1 MVKAVGSAVGCKRDY
16 NPVSMRDTNFR
27 AYVMAVD
34 RVEKR
39 LRRVAAALDNA
50 GIKYAVIGG
59 NAVAAWVARVDPGAT
74 RSTKDVDLLVEE
86 SDLPRIENVLIRAGF
101 VREELIG
108 VTLFRDPDEPSV
120 RASIHLVWAQQKVRP
135 EYNLPAPSVDESV
148 RDPQGF
154 NVIDLPALVRM
165 KLTSFRDIDRVH
177 IADMLSVGLLDETI
191 KSGLPDELR
200 LRLNEIEQSLDEW

>member
-1 MVKAVGSAVGCKRDY
+1 
-16 NPVSMRDTNFR
+16 
-27 AYVMAVD
+27 MAVD

-39 LRRVAAALDNA
+39 LRRVTAALDEA

-74 RSTKDVDLLVEE
+74 RSTKDVDLLVDQ
-86 SDLPRIENVLIRAGF
+86 SDIDRIEEVLGEAGF
-101 VREELIG
+101 RREDVLG
-108 VTLFRDPDEPSV
+108 VTLFKEPDEPSV

-135 EYNLPAPSVDESV
+135 EYNLPAPLVDESV

-177 IADMLSVGLLDETI
+177 IADMLSVGLIDETI

-200 LRLNEIEQSLDEW
+200 LRLNEIEQSLDDW

>member
-1 MVKAVGSAVGCKRDY
+1 
-16 NPVSMRDTNFR
+16 
-27 AYVMAVD
+27 MAVD

-39 LRRVAAALDNA
+39 LRRVTAALDEA

-59 NAVAAWVARVDPGAT
+59 NAVAAWVSRVDPDAT
-74 RSTKDVDLLVEE
+74 RTTKDVDLLVERD
-86 SDLPRIENVLIRAGF
+86 DLDRITGVMRGLDFQREDLRKLILF
-101 VREELIG
+101 VDAR
-108 VTLFRDPDEPSV
+108 EPSRRSGV
-120 RASIHLVWAQQKVRP
+120 HLVWANELIRP
-135 EYNLPAPSVDESV
+135 SYVCAAPSVGESV

-177 IADMLSVGLLDETI
+177 IADMLSVGLIDETI

-200 LRLNEIEQSLDEW
+200 QRLNEIEQSLDDW